1 MKGKTKALM
10 AISVLSVG
18 ALAAAGA
25 STFAWF
31 QVNRTVSLAYSSVT
45 MQNRSA
51 ELSGKLISLDGAVAS
66 GDDKAQTI
74 SGATSTA
81 SDVSSKDGK
90 TFYSPDWGMEIGNDK
105 SPVRVNDVSEGGAN
119 TYYAEYA
126 FSLTHKGI
134 KQGEAGYNA
143 KTDRPFEVYLTAGTR
158 VFAHDDSDEAQKKA
172 NEAATSWTRVAIL
185 QGANPETPIASHDD
199 IVSSE
204 LTPILT
210 FESKSVGATGADK
223 TQYVQSK
230 DLTRDDKLDLASYQ
244 TSDRHYVLG
253 DEGVFANTSKDSNS
267 TSKNYLNTI
276 ASGTTSYYVVRVWLE
291 GTESNDQRSAQGG
304 KVDINLEINALSQ
317 AIH

>member
-10 AISVLSVG
+10 AISALSVG
-18 ALAAAGA
+18 ALASAGA

-31 QVNRTVSLAYSSVT
+31 QVNRTVALAYSSVT
-45 MQNRSA
+45 MQNRAA
-51 ELSGKLISLDGAVAS
+51 ELSGKLIGLDGVAAT
-66 GDDKAQTI
+66 GNANAQTI

-90 TFYSPDWGMEIGNDK
+90 AFYSPDWGMKIGNEEA
-105 SPVRVNDVSEGGAN
+105 PVRVNDVSEGGEN

-143 KTDRPFEVYLTAGTR
+143 KTDRPFEVYLTANTKIT
-158 VFAHDDSDEAQKKA
+158 AHDDADQAQKKA
-172 NEAATSWTRVAIL
+172 NESAMSWTRVAIL
-185 QGANPETPIASHDD
+185 QAANPVAGHDD

-210 FESKSVGATGADK
+210 FETKPATGVTADK
-223 TQYVQSK
+223 TQFIQSK
-230 DLTRDDKLDLASYQ
+230 NLITDDKLDLASYQ
-244 TSDRHYVLG
+244 TSDRHYVIG
-253 DEGVFANTSKDSNS
+253 DEGVFANTSKDSNIH
-267 TSKNYLNTI
+267 SKNYLSTI

-291 GTESNDQRSAQGG
+291 GTENNDQRSAQGG

-317 AIH
+317 AIA

>member
-10 AISVLSVG
+10 AISALSVG

-45 MQNRSA
+45 MQNRAA
-51 ELSGKLISLDGAVAS
+51 ELSGKLISLDGATAT

-74 SGATSTA
+74 SGAT

-105 SPVRVNDVSEGGAN
+105 APVRVNDVSEGGEN

-143 KTDRPFEVYLTAGTR
+143 KTDRPFEVYLTANTKIT
-158 VFAHDDSDEAQKKA
+158 AHDDADEAQKKA

-185 QGANPETPIASHDD
+185 QGEHPETPIASHDD

-210 FESKSVGATGADK
+210 FETKPATEVTADK
-223 TQYVQSK
+223 TQFIQSK
-230 DLTRDDKLDLASYQ
+230 NLITDDKLDLASYQ
-244 TSDRHYVLG
+244 TGDRHYVLG
-253 DEGVFANTSKDSNS
+253 DEGVFANTSKDSNIH
-267 TSKNYLNTI
+267 SKNYLSTI

-291 GTESNDQRSAQGG
+291 GTENNDQRSAQGG

-317 AIH
+317 AIA

>member
-10 AISVLSVG
+10 AISALSVG

-31 QVNRTVSLAYSSVT
+31 QVNRTVALAYSSVT

-51 ELSGKLISLDGAVAS
+51 ELSGKLIGLDGVAATEN
-66 GDDKAQTI
+66 GHKI

-105 SPVRVNDVSEGGAN
+105 APVRVNDVSEGGEN

-143 KTDRPFEVYLTAGTR
+143 KTDRPFEVYLTAGTK
-158 VFAHDDSDEAQKKA
+158 VFAHDDSEEAQKKA

-185 QGANPETPIASHDD
+185 QGENPQTPIASHDD

-210 FESKSVGATGADK
+210 FESKPATGVTADK
-223 TQYVQSK
+223 TKFVQSK
-230 DLTRDDKLDLASYQ
+230 NLTSDDKLDLASYQ
-244 TSDRHYVLG
+244 DSDCHYVLG
-253 DEGVFANTSKDSNS
+253 DEGVFANTSKDSNAS
-267 TSKNYLNTI
+267 SKNYLSTI

-291 GTESNDQRSAQGG
+291 GSENNDQRSAQGG

-317 AIH
+317 AIA

>member
-10 AISVLSVG
+10 AISALSVG
-18 ALAAAGA
+18 ALASAGA

-51 ELSGKLISLDGAVAS
+51 ELSGKLISLDGATAT
-66 GDDKAQTI
+66 GNANAQTI

-90 TFYSPDWGMEIGNDK
+90 AFYSPDWGMEIGNDK
-105 SPVRVNDVSEGGAN
+105 APVRVNDVSEGGEN

-143 KTDRPFEVYLTAGTR
+143 KTDRPFEVYLTANTKIT
-158 VFAHDDSDEAQKKA
+158 AHDDSDEAQKKA
-172 NEAATSWTRVAIL
+172 NESAMSWTRVAIL
-185 QGANPETPIASHDD
+185 QGEHPETPIANHSD
-199 IVSSE
+199 IVSST
-204 LTPILT
+204 LKPILT
-210 FESKSVGATGADK
+210 FESKSVGTTVADK
-223 TQYVQSK
+223 TQFIQSK
-230 DLTRDDKLDLASYQ
+230 NLITDDKLDLASYQ
-244 TSDRHYVLG
+244 TSDRHYVIG
-253 DEGVFANTSKDSNS
+253 DEGVFANTSKDSNIH
-267 TSKNYLNTI
+267 SKNYLSTI

-291 GTESNDQRSAQGG
+291 GTENNDQRSAQGG

-317 AIH
+317 AIA

>member
-31 QVNRTVSLAYSSVT
+31 QVNRTVALAYSSVT
-45 MQNRSA
+45 MQNRAA
-51 ELSGKLISLDGAVAS
+51 ELSGKLISLDGTAATGS
-66 GDDKAQTI
+66 DKAQTI

-90 TFYSPDWGMEIGNDK
+90 AFYSPDWGMEIGNDK
-105 SPVRVNDVSEGGAN
+105 APVRVNDVSEGGAN

-134 KQGEAGYNA
+134 KAGEAGYNV

-158 VFAHDDSDEAQKKA
+158 VFAHNDSDEAQKKA

-185 QGANPETPIASHDD
+185 QGENPETPIASHDD

-210 FESKSVGATGADK
+210 FESKPAAEVTADK

-230 DLTRDDKLDLASYQ
+230 NLTGDDKLDLASYQ

-253 DEGVFANTSKDSNS
+253 DEGVFANTSKDSNIN
-267 TSKNYLNTI
+267 SKNYLSTI

-291 GTESNDQRSAQGG
+291 GTENNNQRSAQGG

-317 AIH
+317 AIA

>member
-10 AISVLSVG
+10 AISALSVG
-18 ALAAAGA
+18 ALASAGA

-31 QVNRTVSLAYSSVT
+31 QVNWTVALAYSSVT

-51 ELSGKLISLDGAVAS
+51 ELSGKLISLDGATATQEGS
-66 GDDKAQTI
+66 KQTI

-90 TFYSPDWGMEIGNDK
+90 AFYSPDWGMEIGNDK
-105 SPVRVNDVSEGGAN
+105 APVRVNDVSEGGEN

-126 FSLTHKGI
+126 FSLTHKGV
-134 KQGEAGYNA
+134 KKDAAGYNA
-143 KTDRPFEVYLTAGTR
+143 KTDRPFEVYLTANTKIT
-158 VFAHDDSDEAQKKA
+158 AHEDADEAQKKA
-172 NEAATSWTRVAIL
+172 NEAALSWTRVAIL
-185 QGANPETPIASHDD
+185 QGEHPETPIASHDD

-210 FESKSVGATGADK
+210 FETKPATEVTADK
-223 TQYVQSK
+223 TQFIQSK
-230 DLTRDDKLDLASYQ
+230 NLITDDKLDLASYQ
-244 TSDRHYVLG
+244 DSDRHYVIG
-253 DEGVFANTSKDSNS
+253 DEGVFANTSKDSNIH
-267 TSKNYLNTI
+267 SKNYLSTI

-291 GTESNDQRSAQGG
+291 GTESDDQRSAQGG

-317 AIH
+317 AIA

>member
-31 QVNRTVSLAYSSVT
+31 QVNRTVALAYSSVT
-45 MQNRSA
+45 MQNRAA
-51 ELSGKLISLDGAVAS
+51 ELSGQLISLDGVAATEN
-66 GDDKAQTI
+66 GHKI

-105 SPVRVNDVSEGGAN
+105 APVRVNDVSEGGEN

-134 KQGEAGYNA
+134 KKDAAGYNA
-143 KTDRPFEVYLTAGTR
+143 KTDRPFEVYLTANTKIT
-158 VFAHDDSDEAQKKA
+158 AHEDADQAQKKA

-185 QGANPETPIASHDD
+185 QGEHPETPIVSHDD

-210 FESKSVGATGADK
+210 FESKPATGVTADK
-223 TQYVQSK
+223 TKFVQSK
-230 DLTRDDKLDLASYQ
+230 NLTSDDKLDLASYQ
-244 TSDRHYVLG
+244 DSDRHYVLG
-253 DEGVFANTSKDSNS
+253 DEGVFANTSKDSNTS
-267 TSKNYLNTI
+267 SKNYLSTI

-291 GTESNDQRSAQGG
+291 GSENNDQRSAQGG

-317 AIH
+317 AIA

>member
-10 AISVLSVG
+10 AISALSVG
-18 ALAAAGA
+18 ALASAGA

-105 SPVRVNDVSEGGAN
+105 APVRGNDVSEGGAN

-126 FSLTHKGI
+126 FSLTHKGV
-134 KQGEAGYNA
+134 KAGEAGYNA
-143 KTDRPFEVYLTAGTR
+143 KTDRPFEVYLTANTKI
-158 VFAHDDSDEAQKKA
+158 VAHEDEDQAQKKA
-172 NEAATSWTRVAIL
+172 NESAMSWTRVAIL
-185 QGANPETPIASHDD
+185 QMANSETPIASHGD

-210 FESKSVGATGADK
+210 FETKPATEVTADK
-223 TQYVQSK
+223 TQFIQSK
-230 DLTRDDKLDLASYQ
+230 NLITDDKLDLASYQ
-244 TSDRHYVLG
+244 DGDRHYVIG
-253 DEGVFANTSKDSNS
+253 DEGVFANTSKESN
-267 TSKNYLNTI
+267 THSKNYLSTI

-291 GTESNDQRSAQGG
+291 GTESDDQRSAQGG

>member
-10 AISVLSVG
+10 AISALSVG
-18 ALAAAGA
+18 ALASAGA

-31 QVNRTVSLAYSSVT
+31 QVNRTVALAYSSVT

-51 ELSGKLISLDGAVAS
+51 ELSGQLIGLDGATAT
-66 GDDKAQTI
+66 GNANAQTI

-90 TFYSPDWGMEIGNDK
+90 TFYSPDWGMKIGNNE

-134 KQGEAGYNA
+134 KAGEAGYNA
-143 KTDRPFEVYLTAGTR
+143 KTDRPFEVYLTTGTK

-185 QGANPETPIASHDD
+185 QGEHPETPIASHGD
-199 IVSSE
+199 IVSST
-204 LTPILT
+204 LKPILT
-210 FESKSVGATGADK
+210 FESKSVGTTVADK
-223 TQYVQSK
+223 TKFVQSK
-230 DLTRDDKLDLASYQ
+230 NLTSDDKLDLASYQ
-244 TSDRHYVLG
+244 DSDRHYVIG
-253 DEGVFANTSKDSNS
+253 DEGVFANTSKESNVH
-267 TSKNYLNTI
+267 SKNYLSTI
-276 ASGTTSYYVVRVWLE
+276 ESGTTSYYVVRVWLE
-291 GTESNDQRSAQGG
+291 GTENNDQRSAQGG

-317 AIH
+317 AIA

>member
-18 ALAAAGA
+18 ALASAGA

-51 ELSGKLISLDGAVAS
+51 ELSGRLISLDGATAT

-74 SGATSTA
+74 SGTTSTA

-105 SPVRVNDVSEGGAN
+105 APVRVNDVSEGGEN

-134 KQGEAGYNA
+134 KTGEAGYNA
-143 KTDRPFEVYLTAGTR
+143 KTDRPFEVYLTAGTK
-158 VFAHDDSDEAQKKA
+158 VFAHEDTDAAQKKA

-185 QGANPETPIASHDD
+185 QGANPLTPITSHDD

-204 LTPILT
+204 LSPILT
-210 FESKSVGATGADK
+210 FESKPATGVTADK
-223 TQYVQSK
+223 TKFVQSK
-230 DLTRDDKLDLASYQ
+230 NLTSDDKLDLASYQ
-244 TSDRHYVLG
+244 ESDRHYVLG
-253 DEGVFANTSKDSNS
+253 EEGVFANTGKDSNS

-291 GTESNDQRSAQGG
+291 GTENKDQRSAQGG

-317 AIH
+317 AIA

>member
-10 AISVLSVG
+10 AISALSVG
-18 ALAAAGA
+18 ALASAGA

-31 QVNRTVSLAYSSVT
+31 QVNRTVALAYSSVT

-51 ELSGKLISLDGAVAS
+51 ELSGKLIGLDGVAAT
-66 GDDKAQTI
+66 GNANAQTI

-90 TFYSPDWGMEIGNDK
+90 ALYSPDWGMEIGNDK
-105 SPVRVNDVSEGGAN
+105 ASVRVNDVSEGGEN

-143 KTDRPFEVYLTAGTR
+143 KTDRPFEVYLTANTKIT
-158 VFAHDDSDEAQKKA
+158 AHEDADEAQKKA
-172 NEAATSWTRVAIL
+172 NESAMSWTRVAIL
-185 QGANPETPIASHDD
+185 QAANPVAGHDD

-210 FESKSVGATGADK
+210 FETKPATGVTADK
-223 TQYVQSK
+223 TQFIQSK
-230 DLTRDDKLDLASYQ
+230 NLITDDKLDLASYQ
-244 TSDRHYVLG
+244 DSDRHYVIG
-253 DEGVFANTSKDSNS
+253 DEGVFANTSKDSNTS
-267 TSKNYLNTI
+267 SKNYLSTI

-291 GTESNDQRSAQGG
+291 GTENNDQRSAQGG

-317 AIH
+317 VIA